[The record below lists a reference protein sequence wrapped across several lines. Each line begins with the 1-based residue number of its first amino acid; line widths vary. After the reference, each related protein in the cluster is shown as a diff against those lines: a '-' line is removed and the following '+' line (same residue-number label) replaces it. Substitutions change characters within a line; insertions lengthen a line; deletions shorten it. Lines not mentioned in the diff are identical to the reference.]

1 MSFPVTDDDD
11 KQRES
16 SKRFREQLEEYL
28 PALQAR
34 ALKLCLESQQA
45 RDLVQDTVERALR
58 FETTYRHGTNQRA
71 WLQQVLFT
79 VFVTRCRKY
88 KRERRALDTF
98 ANDPN
103 SWTRNSTTDTSSQFS
118 PRVRQALGELPEKF
132 QSVVKLVDID
142 ELSYREAADTLD
154 VPIGTVMSR
163 LFRGRRQLALLLSD
177 PLTPMQGQLDARQ
190 AA

>member
-1 MSFPVTDDDD
+1 MSFPVTDDN
-11 KQRES
+11 ES
-16 SKRFREQLEEYL
+16 ETSKRFREQLEEYL

-34 ALKLCLESQQA
+34 ALKLCLDSQQA

-58 FETTYRHGTNQRA
+58 FESTYRYGTNQRA

-79 VFVTRCRKY
+79 VFITRCRKY
-88 KRERRALDTF
+88 KRERRALDAF
-98 ANDPN
+98 ASDPN
-103 SWTRNSTTDTSSQFS
+103 SWTRNASGTVNSDLS
-118 PRVRQALGELPEKF
+118 PRVHQALGELPEKF
-132 QSVVKLVDID
+132 QSVLRLVDID
-142 ELSYREAADTLD
+142 ELSYREAAEALD

-177 PLTPMQGQLDARQ
+177 PLAPMQSEIDARQ